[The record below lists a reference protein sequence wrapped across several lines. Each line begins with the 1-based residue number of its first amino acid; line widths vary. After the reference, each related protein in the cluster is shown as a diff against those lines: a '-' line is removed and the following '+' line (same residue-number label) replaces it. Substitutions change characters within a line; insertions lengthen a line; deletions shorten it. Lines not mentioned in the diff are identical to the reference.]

1 MKSINI
7 ICGSFLPERTAGA
20 NRLAIVAKELS
31 KNNKVNVIYLLKSGH
46 NFDINLIPHEVI
58 ENKNIHLH
66 PIEIEAFSKSNFI
79 SRIINETKHA
89 LLLMNKSK
97 EVKSEINITSIPFL
111 MLLPVSGLYC
121 FFSKSKNILEVRDL
135 IWKYLEFKSGFLNKI
150 LYKTLKFI
158 CQFSINRFDKIIT
171 VTESQKSEIES
182 ISSIETTCIPNGLDY
197 KSFNELK
204 SLGEVENNGKIEI
217 TYAGSIGYPQN
228 LSTLLDAAKK
238 IDNKNV
244 IFNILGDGP
253 EKITLEQYARNKE
266 ISNVIFHGSVNF
278 DEIKKVYKRS
288 NFLYAQLR
296 DIPSLKT
303 AEPTKIFEY
312 ASTGR
317 EIVFGVKGDAS
328 KLLDNFDSVLKVEP
342 DNVDDLVSTINN
354 LKYNTNINNYNIKKI
369 EDDFIREDITKMY
382 SEVI

>member
-31 KNNKVNVIYLLKSGH
+31 KNNKVNVIYLLKPGH
-46 NFDINLIPHEVI
+46 KFNINLIPHEVT

-66 PIEIEAFSKSNFI
+66 PIEIEFFSKSNFI

-158 CQFSINRFDKIIT
+158 CQFSINRFDKVIT

-354 LKYNTNINNYNIKKI
+354 LKYNTKISSYNIKKI

>member
-46 NFDINLIPHEVI
+46 KFNINLIPHEVT
-58 ENKNIHLH
+58 ENKNIHLY
-66 PIEIEAFSKSNFI
+66 PIEIEVFSKSNFI

-158 CQFSINRFDKIIT
+158 CQFSINRFDKVIT

-238 IDNKNV
+238 TDNKNV

-354 LKYNTNINNYNIKKI
+354 LKYNTKISSYNIKKI